1 MVSNYLS
8 FWIILQFIIWSL
20 GYVFK
25 VDCIT
30 DYVNPYYS
38 SIMMCIGYVI
48 YMTYLWY
55 KGYKFT
61 TSFIILNT
69 LAHFIPL
76 YVSYKYVSNRY
87 SVENLVI
94 ILLWYGIYMI
104 SIQKDPFTVYFLD
117 DQPTSWK
124 DLYKMLRLE

>member
-8 FWIILQFIIWSL
+8 FWIIVQFIIWSL

-25 VDCIT
+25 VDCIE

-38 SIMMCIGYVI
+38 YIMMCIGYVI